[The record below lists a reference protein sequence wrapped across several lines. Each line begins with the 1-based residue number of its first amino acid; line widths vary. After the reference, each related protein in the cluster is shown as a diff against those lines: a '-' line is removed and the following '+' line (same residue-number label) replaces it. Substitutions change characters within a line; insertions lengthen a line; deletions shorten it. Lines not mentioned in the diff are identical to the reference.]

1 MDRLKRFYRV
11 SGWRGA
17 LFLAAL
23 VFFVGYEVYIGLWL
37 YTVPVLFAALL
48 VTYLSRDY
56 LVDHAELVRKVS
68 NYAIW
73 VVLIA
78 ALLFRSK
85 ATPQSLPMN
94 IFLMAFVG
102 LFVGSF
108 FWILSDDRWLRQMA
122 AQVRTAEDEAET
134 DEEEED

>member
-23 VFFVGYEVYIGLWL
+23 VFFIGYEIYIGLWV

-48 VTYLSRDY
+48 VTYLSRNY

-108 FWILSDDRWLRQMA
+108 SWILSDDRWLRQMA
-122 AQVRTAEDEAET
+122 AQVKQP
-134 DEEEED
+134 EEESDLEEEADD